1 MHCLP
6 NRLQQEAG
14 LNPLEEMWML
24 SREPSERMSF
34 RGLFDSVEGRRYIE
48 SLRPELP
55 CPIIALPE
63 ISKANDFSLSA
74 SLLDGEETDEV
85 TLTKRLRDYLLT
97 IRYYPNV
104 ESIPL
109 PGILLDEYLCALGPQ
124 EPSFWRK
131 LPMATIFRVTEGELP
146 ISSTLSAQ
154 LSRVFGTHRRFW
166 YDLQVE
172 YDRCKSGTWDR
183 LDSLEQSG
191 FDEEEDFDT

>member
-1 MHCLP
+1 
-6 NRLQQEAG
+6 
-14 LNPLEEMWML
+14 
-24 SREPSERMSF
+24 
-34 RGLFDSVEGRRYIE
+34 
-48 SLRPELP
+48 
-55 CPIIALPE
+55 LPE

-85 TLTKRLRDYLLT
+85 TLTKRLHDYLLA
-97 IRYYPNV
+97 IRYYPHV
-104 ESIPL
+104 ESIPF
-109 PGILLDEYLCALGPQ
+109 PGILLDEYLCALGPH

-146 ISSTLSAQ
+146 ISSALSAQ
-154 LSRVFGTHRRFW
+154 LSRVFGTYRRFW

-191 FDEEEDFDT
+191 IDEEEDFDT